1 MRTGQNGWITRG
13 NTSFITGG
21 DSDIIGTMDYERENT
36 STAAGLVFYFY
47 HSKNLTNS
55 GQLGSVTISMAAVTP
70 IDDLNSEVKRI
81 NINVNLST
89 ALYNTN
95 DYEGTITPGKKYEMF
110 ATSNVNITNNSSFSA
125 YYSFCLWKV
134 ILVLIRMDIIVVW
147 FPLIYF
153 LLIQRLQ

>member
-1 MRTGQNGWITRG
+1 M
-13 NTSFITGG
+13 
-21 DSDIIGTMDYERENT
+21 
-36 STAAGLVFYFY
+36 
-47 HSKNLTNS
+47 TNS

-125 YYSFCLWKV
+125 YYSLFMESDISPYKDGYHRSLVSTYLLPVNTKITMIDFHKESKTCL
-134 ILVLIRMDIIVVW
+134 
-147 FPLIYF
+147 
-153 LLIQRLQ
+153 LLLCC